1 MAVYLI
7 MNYWNEIVGFFKA
20 AYNFVVSAI
29 MAYINFWVGIYTFL
43 GQKIMEIFMAIPN
56 FIVYVFGLVTD
67 GFKNF
72 INGAIGLFEGFINF
86 VITGVNRIVDALN
99 SISVKV
105 PDWVPGL
112 AGMTF
117 GLNIPKIPM
126 VSLPRLAKG
135 GVVMPSPGGSLVN
148 VAEAG
153 RPEKVVPLDANGL
166 SAGDKAVLSA
176 VQNGNGINITV
187 NASPGM
193 DVNALATE
201 VGRKLAFQMR
211 KGAYS

>member
-1 MAVYLI
+1 
-7 MNYWNEIVGFFKA
+7 
-20 AYNFVVSAI
+20 
-29 MAYINFWVGIYTFL
+29 
-43 GQKIMEIFMAIPN
+43 
-56 FIVYVFGLVTD
+56 
-67 GFKNF
+67 
-72 INGAIGLFEGFINF
+72 
-86 VITGVNRIVDALN
+86 
-99 SISVKV
+99 
-105 PDWVPGL
+105 
-112 AGMTF
+112 
-117 GLNIPKIPM
+117 
-126 VSLPRLAKG
+126 
-135 GVVMPSPGGSLVN
+135 MPSPGGSLVN

-176 VQNGNGINITV
+176 VQGGNGINITV